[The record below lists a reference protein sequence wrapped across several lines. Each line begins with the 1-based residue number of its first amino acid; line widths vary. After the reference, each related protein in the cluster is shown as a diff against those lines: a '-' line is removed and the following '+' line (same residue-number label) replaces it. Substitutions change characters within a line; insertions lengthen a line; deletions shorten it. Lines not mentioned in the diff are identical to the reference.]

1 MLGTLQARLIGAAL
15 IAAVAIGGWMYVQG
29 LRSKLETC
37 TTQNLALSLQLTQQN
52 DAIAQL
58 QAAAEK
64 KEADAKAALEVARQ
78 ETANAR
84 RRAQNLFKAK
94 PAIPGDACASAL
106 ELVNRGAK

>member
-1 MLGTLQARLIGAAL
+1 MLATLQAKLIGAAV
-15 IAAVAIGGWMYVQG
+15 IAAAVIGAWVYVQG
-29 LRSKLETC
+29 LRSQIDTLK
-37 TTQNLALSLQLTQQN
+37 TQNAAISLQLTVQN

-58 QAAAEK
+58 QAAAEEKEEAAK
-64 KEADAKAALEVARQ
+64 KALELARV

-84 RRAQNLFKAK
+84 KRAQNLFKSK